1 MELRDRIAR
10 VLLISG
16 GYSER
21 LIGQLFDDEQTR
33 FGAQVLDGG
42 TAKRRRRDRGSGADY
57 GAVLRSRHHD
67 QRPALGD
74 GVGRT
79 KRRRHEH
86 TRT

>member
-33 FGAQVLDGG
+33 FGAQVLDG
-42 TAKRRRRDRGSGADY
+42 ARRNADAVIEDLELTMERSYGADTTTS
-57 GAVLRSRHHD
+57 V
-67 QRPALGD
+67 
-74 GVGRT
+74 
-79 KRRRHEH
+79 RRWVTAWENEEE
-86 TRT
+86 TT